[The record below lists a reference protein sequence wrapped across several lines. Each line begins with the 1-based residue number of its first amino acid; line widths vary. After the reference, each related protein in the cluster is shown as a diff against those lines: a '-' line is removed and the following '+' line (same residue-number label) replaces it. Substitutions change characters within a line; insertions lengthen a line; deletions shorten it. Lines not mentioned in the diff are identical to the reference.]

1 MYNVIFQAEKRKK
14 RKVSTCWRGW
24 GLCFLLLFMPRF
36 PFFTKVMFYRLFLQ
50 EGCKLSW
57 SWLENGFPCFFHNG
71 QSRELQAIRENKVKE
86 RWNIFDTKSVLK
98 TSQLRWHERTSVQMQ
113 TSYSSLC
120 KTSYG
125 LFSGGWVHSDY
136 FNRAERSNG
145 DTNRGEVSNGSNI
158 AQLNLTQPDTT
169 YGPIPAWFLKPLLF
183 LEVKKTLF
191 C

>member
-1 MYNVIFQAEKRKK
+1 MLIIRVQCNLPGRKEEKEESFNLLERVRLMLFVVIYAKIS
-14 RKVSTCWRGW
+14 V
-24 GLCFLLLFMPRF
+24 LY
-36 PFFTKVMFYRLFLQ
+36 KVMFYRLFLQ

-120 KTSYG
+120 KISYG
-125 LFSGGWVHSDY
+125 LLFQEDEYTVTIST
-136 FNRAERSNG
+136 ELNG
-145 DTNRGEVSNGSNI
+145 RTV
-158 AQLNLTQPDTT
+158 TQTVEKFPM
-169 YGPIPAWFLKPLLF
+169 GQ
-183 LEVKKTLF
+183 TLPNST
-191 C
+191 